1 MAEEMIQ
8 LIAAAEAEVAEFM
21 ASVAADG
28 ENSDSYRYYKYLNA
42 LINYYESAKLVIVS
56 SDVDQ
61 SRIVDNTI
69 KK

>member
-1 MAEEMIQ
+1 
-8 LIAAAEAEVAEFM
+8 M

-42 LINYYESAKLVIVS
+42 LINYYESTKLVIVS